1 MQAGQDSGIL
11 HWSMFLRSNTRI
23 KDGKE
28 HRYYRVVE
36 SRRLQ
41 SGKVAQRQVLYLGEI
56 NDSQQAAWRRTLEVF
71 DEAEQRITPLSL
83 FPEDR
88 PVPADAIDSVQV
100 KLGEMKLER
109 ARPYGNCWLGC
120 ELWRQLELDRFWSE
134 KLPQGREGVAWPQV
148 LELLVVN
155 RLIEP
160 GSEFRLHRHWFDHSA
175 MDVLLGQDFAVAE
188 KDRLY
193 RCLDRVLEHK
203 QDLFVHLQQR
213 WKDLFDAEFD
223 LLLYDL
229 TSTYVE
235 GEAEQNPKARHG
247 YSRDRRPDCKQ
258 VVIALVVTPAGFPL
272 AYEVMD
278 GNTSD
283 KTTLRGFL
291 DTHRKPVRQSA
302 AGVADGPRNSDRGS
316 AGRKCERREQEMFY
330 LVGTSRAKVK
340 QYEKQ
345 WLELPWQKV
354 RESVEV
360 KLFAQDG
367 ELYVLAKSEGRQAK
381 EIAMRR
387 KKLARLLRKLRAMRR
402 SCPKRDQLLMRVGA
416 AKTDAGRAFG
426 FVKINLPTA
435 GQEVTRETFTFRLD
449 KAKLKEAELR
459 DGHYLLR
466 TNLVAEDP
474 AVLWDRYMQLTQIE
488 AAFKCLKSELGI
500 RPIHHQLEHR
510 VDAHIL
516 VAFLAYCLTVT
527 LKHRLRM
534 HAPGL
539 TPRAVLEKL
548 AGDPD
553 AGRIVSDDR
562 WPPPDH
568 AALHRAG
575 SRPGAFASSPEPRI
589 AATTA
594 SAHHHVRLVSSLSP
608 TQNVVETFGVPL
620 LKTKDLPASDLSNCE
635 GSANNHFGRLRHASG
650 MRGGFNG
657 RPSSPGRRP
666 HRHPRDTRPKSFRA

>member
-1 MQAGQDSGIL
+1 
-11 HWSMFLRSNTRI
+11 MFLRSHTRI

-28 HRYYRVVE
+28 HRYYTVVE

-56 NDSQQAAWRRTLEVF
+56 NDSQQASWRKTLEVF
-71 DEAEQRITPLSL
+71 DEAEHRFTPLSL

-88 PVPADAIDSVQV
+88 PVPADAIDGVQV
-100 KLGEMKLER
+100 KLSEMKLER

-120 ELWRQLELDRFWSE
+120 ELWRQLQLDRFWSE
-134 KLPQGREGVAWPQV
+134 KVPRGRESVAWPQV
-148 LELLVVN
+148 LELLAVN
-155 RLIEP
+155 RLIDP
-160 GSEFRLHRHWFDHSA
+160 GSEFRLHRQWFDQSA

-235 GEAEQNPKARHG
+235 GEAEQNPKARYG
-247 YSRDRRPDCKQ
+247 YSRDKRPDCKQ
-258 VVIALVVTPAGFPL
+258 VVIALIVTPAGLPL
-272 AYEVMD
+272 AYEVMA
-278 GNTSD
+278 GNTSE

-291 DTHRKPVRQSA
+291 DSIENQYGKARRVWLM
-302 AGVADGPRNSDRGS
+302 DRGIPTE
-316 AGRKCERREQEMFY
+316 ALLQEIRTSRQDTFY

-345 WLELPWQKV
+345 WLELPWHKV

-360 KLFAQDG
+360 KLFARHG

-381 EIAMRR
+381 EMAMRR

-426 FVKINLPTA
+426 FVKINLPSA

-449 KAKLKEAELR
+449 KDRLKDAELR

-474 AVLWDRYMQLTQIE
+474 AVLWDRYVQLTQIE
-488 AAFKCLKSELGI
+488 AAFKCLKSDLGI

-527 LKHRLRM
+527 LRHRLRM
-534 HAPGL
+534 QAPGL

-548 AGDPD
+548 AGIQMLDVSFPTTD
-553 AGRIVSDDR
+553 GRRLVMPRYTEPSPEQALLLHHLNLVLPQQ
-562 WPPPDH
+562 PPP
-568 AALHRAG
+568 
-575 SRPGAFASSPEPRI
+575 RI
-589 AATTA
+589 TTA
-594 SAHHHVRLVSSLSP
+594 ASTAP
-608 TQNVVETFGVPL
+608 FPQ
-620 LKTKDLPASDLSNCE
+620 LK
-635 GSANNHFGRLRHASG
+635 
-650 MRGGFNG
+650 M
-657 RPSSPGRRP
+657 
-666 HRHPRDTRPKSFRA
+666 